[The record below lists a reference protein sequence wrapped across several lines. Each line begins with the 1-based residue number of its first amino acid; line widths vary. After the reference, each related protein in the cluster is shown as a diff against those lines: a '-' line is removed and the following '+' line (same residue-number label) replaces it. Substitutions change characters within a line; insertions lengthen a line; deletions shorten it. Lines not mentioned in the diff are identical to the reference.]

1 MRMRNIQMLGETKN
15 MNPIKISALA
25 SLIGVSLGIQ
35 QIDDAL
41 KSANSFI
48 FQDTSAAIVHLHA
61 DSSPICANGFPR
73 VSEEV
78 DGLEFKIFHAN
89 VRAYGYKFITLF
101 ILAFDYD
108 QAERLV
114 TKFHSV
120 ANSQIMKE
128 RPESGGAKKHLF
140 EDDISPEKVVEIA
153 ANSEVVYTLFLGDV

>member
-61 DSSPICANGFPR
+61 DSSPICVNGFPR

-89 VRAYGYKFITLF
+89 VRA
-101 ILAFDYD
+101 YD